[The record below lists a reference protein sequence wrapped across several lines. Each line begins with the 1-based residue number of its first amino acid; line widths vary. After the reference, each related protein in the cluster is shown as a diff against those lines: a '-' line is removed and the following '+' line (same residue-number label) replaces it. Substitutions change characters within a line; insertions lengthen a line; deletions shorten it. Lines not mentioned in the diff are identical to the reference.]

1 MLAVDQREAMRLMF
15 AAAGAPVPVTDQH
28 LTDFKVN
35 AAKILS
41 PYASAILVDQQFCYR
56 QIVGQQAVAKSCAMI
71 VAADEFIPGNGIP
84 VDSVVI
90 DKNVDAQAVKRDGG
104 KALKL
109 LVLWRS
115 DEDPQQRLEMVKAF
129 NTLCH
134 DNGLLSIIEPVV
146 RPPRRGAAFNR
157 EQAIIDAAKE
167 LGDSGAD
174 LYKVEMPLFGKGT
187 QQELLAASQKLNENI
202 AMPWVILSSGVDD
215 KLFPRAVA
223 ANMGRP
229 GAYALVEHGINALN
243 GPLRDKQHGGWYAC
257 VNDEGVIDASKQGYQ
272 HFFVLLGAASAVT
285 TGHPQARKLLD
296 DAIEVIERY
305 FWSEQ
310 EQMCLES
317 WDEAFSKTED
327 YRGGNAN
334 MHAVEAFLIVYDV
347 THDRKW
353 LDRALR
359 IASVIIHDVAR
370 KGEYRVNEH
379 FDTNWNPIRDYNID
393 NPAHRFRAYGGT
405 PGHWIEWGRLML
417 HLRAALEAR
426 FETPP
431 EWLLEDAK
439 GLFHATIRDAWAPD
453 GADGFVYS
461 VGWDGKPIVR
471 ERVRWPIVEAMG
483 TAYALYTV
491 TGEAQY
497 EAWYQKWWDYCI
509 KYLMDYENGSWWQ
522 ELDTNNEVTT
532 KVWDG
537 KQDIYHLLH
546 CLVIPRLP
554 LAPGLAPAVAAGLLD
569 SQAK

>member
-1 MLAVDQREAMRLMF
+1 MNNYTIKDITRASGGFAMLAVDQREAMRLMF
-15 AAAGAPVPVTDQH
+15 AAAGAKPPVADSV

-41 PYASAILVDQQFCYR
+41 PYASAVLLDQQFCYR
-56 QIVGQQAVAKSCAMI
+56 QAVEQNAVAKSCAM
-71 VAADEFIPGNGIP
+71 NG
-84 VDSVVI
+84 
-90 DKNVDAQAVKRDGG
+90 A
-104 KALKL
+104 
-109 LVLWRS
+109 
-115 DEDPQQRLEMVKAF
+115 
-129 NTLCH
+129 
-134 DNGLLSIIEPVV
+134 
-146 RPPRRGAAFNR
+146 
-157 EQAIIDAAKE
+157 
-167 LGDSGAD
+167 
-174 LYKVEMPLFGKGT
+174 
-187 QQELLAASQKLNENI
+187 
-202 AMPWVILSSGVDD
+202 
-215 KLFPRAVA
+215 
-223 ANMGRP
+223 
-229 GAYALVEHGINALN
+229 
-243 GPLRDKQHGGWYAC
+243 LRDKKYGGWYAC
-257 VNDEGVIDASKQGYQ
+257 VNDQGVVDASKQGYQ
-272 HFFVLLGAASAVT
+272 HFFALLGAASAVT
-285 TGHPQARKLLD
+285 TGHPEARKLLD
-296 DAIEVIERY
+296 YAIEVIEKY
-305 FWSEQ
+305 FWSEE

-370 KGEYRVNEH
+370 SGDYRVNEH
-379 FDTNWNPIRDYNID
+379 FDSQWNPIRDYNKD

-417 HLRAALEAR
+417 HLHAALEAR
-426 FETPP
+426 SETPP
-431 EWLLEDAK
+431 AWLLEDAK

-461 VGWDGKPIVR
+461 VDWDGKPIVR

-483 TAYALYTV
+483 TAYALYTL
-491 TGEAQY
+491 TGDSQY
-497 EAWYQKWWDYCI
+497 EEWYQKWWDYCI

-522 ELDTNNEVTT
+522 ELDADNKVTT

-569 SQAK
+569 INAK

>member
-1 MLAVDQREAMRLMF
+1 M
-15 AAAGAPVPVTDQH
+15 
-28 LTDFKVN
+28 K
-35 AAKILS
+35 
-41 PYASAILVDQQFCYR
+41 
-56 QIVGQQAVAKSCAMI
+56 
-71 VAADEFIPGNGIP
+71 
-84 VDSVVI
+84 
-90 DKNVDAQAVKRDGG
+90 
-104 KALKL
+104 
-109 LVLWRS
+109 W
-115 DEDPQQRLEMVKAF
+115 F
-129 NTLCH
+129 NTLSH
-134 DNGLLSIIEPVV
+134 
-146 RPPRRGAAFNR
+146 NR
-157 EQAIIDAAKE
+157 WLEQETDRILD
-167 LGDSGAD
+167 
-174 LYKVEMPLFGKGT
+174 FGKNAAVPTGFGWLGNNGQVRSDMGT
-187 QQELLAASQKLNENI
+187 HLWITARMLHTYS
-202 AMPWVILSSGVDD
+202 
-215 KLFPRAVA
+215 VA
-223 ANMGRP
+223 AGMGRP
-229 GAYALVEHGINALN
+229 GAYALVDHGIKTLN
-243 GPLRDKQHGGWYAC
+243 GALRDQQYGGWYAC
-257 VNDEGVIDASKQGYQ
+257 VNDEGVVDASKQGYQ

-285 TGHPQARKLLD
+285 TGHPEARPLLD
-296 DAIEVIERY
+296 EAIAVIEKY

-379 FDTNWNPIRDYNID
+379 FDTHWNPIRDYNKD

-417 HLRAALEAR
+417 HLRASLEAR

-491 TGEAQY
+491 TGDPQY